1 MRLAIGCLLGIGAA
15 TLAAPILA
23 QPVTLGIDVLLEA
36 DSEYLGLLEGQRVG
50 LVTNPSG
57 VDGKLVPSVD
67 RLAGDDRVNLVRLY
81 APEHGIRGDVPA
93 GDLVGDERDEDTGLP
108 VTSLYGKSRRPSA
121 EALADI
127 DVLLLDLQDVGSR
140 TYTYIST
147 MGEVMHACAEY
158 DKPLVVLD
166 RPNPLGGMLFEG
178 PVIEPEWYNFIGWG
192 PVPISH
198 GMTMGE
204 IARFF
209 RSEMRID
216 CALHVVPL
224 RGWRRDSSWEDTGLA
239 WTITSPHI
247 PDVLQAQ
254 LYITT
259 GMLAATFPALSDGV
273 GSTMPFELIGA
284 EFVDESDLAEALNA
298 LALPGVRF
306 QATTFRPFYGKF
318 AGKGL
323 SGVRLRLTD
332 PESYRPLHTGLRI
345 LSTLEKLYPG
355 KLEIGEEA
363 YVARHW
369 GSLRTVKLLREGAA
383 PEALEASWA
392 AALAQFGEKRKASL
406 LY

>member
-1 MRLAIGCLLGIGAA
+1 MKPLTAGLLACSFAMASPVMAA
-15 TLAAPILA
+15 
-23 QPVTLGIDVLLEA
+23 PVTLGIDVLLEA

-57 VDGKLVPSVD
+57 VDGELVPSVD
-67 RLAGDDRVNLVRLY
+67 RLAEDERINLVRLY

-93 GDLVGDERDEDTGLP
+93 GDHVGDERDEDTGLP

-127 DVLLLDLQDVGSR
+127 DVMLLDLQDVGSR

-147 MGEVMHACAEY
+147 MGEVLRACAEY

-166 RPNPLGGMLFEG
+166 RPNPLGGTLFEG

-192 PVPISH
+192 PVPLSH

-204 IARFF
+204 IARYFK
-209 RSEMRID
+209 SEMEID
-216 CALHVVPL
+216 CNLHVVPM
-224 RGWRRDSSWEDTGLA
+224 RGWQRDTSWEETGLT

-247 PDVLQAQ
+247 PDVLHAQ

-273 GSTMPFELIGA
+273 GSTMPFELVGA
-284 EFVDESDLAEALNA
+284 EFIDESDLEDALNA
-298 LALPGVRF
+298 LELPGVTF
-306 QATTFRPFYGKF
+306 QASTFRPFYGKF

-323 SGVRLRLTD
+323 AGVRLRLTD
-332 PESYRPLHTGLRI
+332 PESYRPLHTGLSI
-345 LSTLEKLYPG
+345 LAVLRRLYPDQ
-355 KLEIGEEA
+355 LVMGEEA

-369 GSLRTVKLLREGAA
+369 GNLRTVELLRSGAA
-383 PEALEASWA
+383 PEVMEASWA
-392 AALAQFGEKRKASL
+392 QALAEFGERRKASL